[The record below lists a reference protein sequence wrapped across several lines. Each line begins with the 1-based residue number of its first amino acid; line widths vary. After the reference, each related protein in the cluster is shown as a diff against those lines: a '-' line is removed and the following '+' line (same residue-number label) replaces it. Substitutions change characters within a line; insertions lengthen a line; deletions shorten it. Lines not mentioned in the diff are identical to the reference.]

1 MTSAT
6 ATTGTALPTRT
17 PPVVL
22 LLVAA
27 TFIVI
32 LNETIMVNAIPH
44 LMDDF
49 GVSLRAAQWLSTIF
63 LLTMAAV
70 IPVTGWF
77 LQRVTTRRAYATAMA
92 TFCAGTALCLV
103 APVFEV
109 LLVGRVVQAAGT
121 AVMMP
126 LLMTTLMT
134 VVPADDRGRVMGNVT
149 LAMSCAPALGPAV
162 SGVLLGVGSW
172 RLIFG
177 VVLPIALVISFLGL
191 RRLEDVGEPQAG
203 SIDVPS
209 LVLAGLGF
217 AVLVYGISEIGGE
230 QAWWVPVGIA
240 VLGAVLVGIF
250 ARRQLLLQR
259 GGSPL
264 MDLRTL
270 RERTFTLSLLVM
282 AVAFMAMLGAMILLP
297 QYLQNARGLT
307 ALETGLLVAPG
318 GLAMGLLGPTV
329 GRCYDR
335 FGARVLVV
343 PGSLAILGSLLL
355 FSRIGL
361 DTPYAVLVGM
371 HLVMMVGLAMLFTP
385 VFTLGLGSLPP
396 HLYSHGSS
404 ILGTLQQVAGAM
416 GTAAVVVI
424 TTVRADHLVASG
436 VPDTEAFVGGLH
448 GAFLAGAAAA
458 VLVVV
463 LAALLPARVDAEGMP
478 HGGPLDTDEQHHA
491 LDGEAGDGSDDGSD
505 DGADDGAD
513 DEIDGV
519 DEVVVTV

>member
-1 MTSAT
+1 MTSASSVPSL
-6 ATTGTALPTRT
+6 AKGPARRT
-17 PPVVL
+17 PAVVG

-49 GVSLRAAQWLSTIF
+49 DVSLRAAQWLSTIF

-77 LQRVTTRRAYATAMA
+77 LQRVTTRRAYATAIA
-92 TFCAGTALCLV
+92 VFCAGTALCLV

-109 LLVGRVVQAAGT
+109 LLVGRIVQAAGT

-162 SGVLLGVGSW
+162 SGVLLGLGSW
-172 RLIFG
+172 RLIFA
-177 VVLPIALVISFLGL
+177 VVLPVALVIAVLGL
-191 RRLEDVGEPQAG
+191 RRLEDVGEPRAG
-203 SIDVPS
+203 SIDVLS
-209 LVLAGLGF
+209 LVLAALGF
-217 AVLVYGISEIGGE
+217 ASLVYGLSEIGGE
-230 QAWWVPVGIA
+230 QPWWIPTAAV
-240 VLGAVLVGIF
+240 VLGLLLVAGFAV
-250 ARRQLLLQR
+250 RQVLLQR
-259 GGSPL
+259 DGSPL

-297 QYLQNARGLT
+297 QYFQRARGLS

-329 GRCYDR
+329 GRCFDR

-343 PGSLAILGSLLL
+343 PGSLAILGALLL
-355 FSRIGL
+355 MSRIGL
-361 DTPYAVLVGM
+361 DTPYVVLVGM
-371 HLVMMVGLAMLFTP
+371 HLVMMIGLAMLFTP

-404 ILGTLQQVAGAM
+404 ILGTLQQVAGAV

-424 TTVRADHLVASG
+424 ADLRATRLADAGASSA
-436 VPDTEAFVGGLH
+436 EAFVGGLRW
-448 GAFLAGAAAA
+448 AFLAGALAA
-458 VLVVV
+458 VAVVV
-463 LAALLPARVDAEGMP
+463 LAAMLPARVDAAGDP
-478 HGGPLDTDEQHHA
+478 HGGPSEPGDDDAERRDTA
-491 LDGEAGDGSDDGSD
+491 TVSGEAGPDDD
-505 DGADDGAD
+505 Q
-513 DEIDGV
+513 
-519 DEVVVTV
+519 VVVTA